1 MVAPTVIPNV
11 PVLGESSHR
20 HILFQHFVVPLED
33 LPRTIATSFTALY
46 SRISQAGVI
55 PAGPPFVVYHNM
67 AAPWDI
73 DVCAPVATPL
83 TPAPDFEVTEL
94 PRTRIVSLLHVGPY
108 DTIGTAYSAIDAY
121 IKAQSMTPA
130 GPPRE
135 IYLSPPNTPSAE
147 TRTVIEWPIA

>member
-20 HILFQHFVVPLED
+20 HVLFQHFVVEQED
-33 LPRTIATSFTALY
+33 LPATIGKSFGALY
-46 SRISQAGVI
+46 GRIGQAGVI
-55 PAGPPFVVYHNM
+55 PAGPPFVIYHNM
-67 AAPWDI
+67 AAPWEI

-83 TPAPDFEVTEL
+83 APAPDFEVTEL
-94 PRTRIVSLLHVGPY
+94 PATRVVSLLHIGPY
-108 DTIGTAYSAIDAY
+108 DTMGTAHAAVDAY
-121 IKAQSMTPA
+121 IKAQSLTPA

-135 IYLSPPNTPSAE
+135 IYLSPPSTPASE

>member
-20 HILFQHFVVPLED
+20 HVLFQHFVVPLED
-33 LPRTIATSFTALY
+33 LPQTIGKSFSTLY
-46 SRISQAGVI
+46 GRITQAGVI
-55 PAGPPFVVYHNM
+55 PAGPPFVIYHNM

-83 TPAPDFEVTEL
+83 TPTPEFEVKEL
-94 PRTRIVSLLHVGPY
+94 PATRVVSLLHVGPY
-108 DTIGTAYSAIDAY
+108 ETIGTAYEAVDAY
-121 IKAQSMTPA
+121 IRAHSLTPA

-135 IYLSPPNTPSAE
+135 IYLSPPETPPE
-147 TRTVIEWPIA
+147 LIQTIIEWPIA